1 MKKYAVVV
9 HLEIDEDED
18 VYHPAKWGFDEL
30 IGSEVTGWE
39 VFDVT
44 DEPVERVRI
53 DADGAEVIA

>member
-1 MKKYAVVV
+1 MKKYAVII

-18 VYHPAKWGFDEL
+18 AYHPATWQFDEL
-30 IGSEVTGWE
+30 IGGEVTGWE